1 MLATLTKRLRF
12 LTHVFVSVLAIG
24 VLLPTLPLT
33 AVTAISSTSGIS
45 CCPPGSSNHC
55 DAGLMSKP
63 PPPPEP
69 VCGLHTSVANGVD
82 TIIAT
87 SPSTQQKSTAGNNKS
102 PSLKAPCAIDCC
114 ALARGSFK
122 RPNLDLRGLVSRKA
136 APRSFTHQSSFPNL
150 PVLLLASEGF
160 DKTVPRGPPDVL

>member
-1 MLATLTKRLRF
+1 MIATLTKRLRF
-12 LTHVFVSVLAIG
+12 LTHVFVSVLAVG

-33 AVTAISSTSGIS
+33 AVTAISSTSGMS
-45 CCPPGSSNHC
+45 CCPPGSSDHC
-55 DAGLMSKP
+55 DARLMSKP

-69 VCGLHTSVANGVD
+69 MCGLHTSVENGVD

-87 SPSTQQKSTAGNNKS
+87 STSTQQKSTAGNNKS

-122 RPNLDLRGLVSRKA
+122 RPNLDLRGLITRKA
-136 APRSFTHQSSFPNL
+136 AARGFTHQSRPRNL
-150 PVLLLASEGF
+150 PVVLFASEGF
-160 DKTVPRGPPDVL
+160 DKTVPRGPPEVL

>member
-12 LTHVFVSVLAIG
+12 LTHVFVSVLAVG

-33 AVTAISSTSGIS
+33 AVTAISSTSGMS
-45 CCPPGSSNHC
+45 CCPPGSSDHC

-69 VCGLHTSVANGVD
+69 VCGLHSSST
-82 TIIAT
+82 
-87 SPSTQQKSTAGNNKS
+87 STQQKSTAGNNKS

-114 ALARGSFK
+114 ALARGSFT
-122 RPNLDLRGLVSRKA
+122 RPNLDLRGLVTRKA
-136 APRSFTHQSSFPNL
+136 AARSFTHQSRPRNL
-150 PVLLLASEGF
+150 TVLLLASEGF